1 MSFGDFSPEGGSGQ
15 RTIFTVEELEQFTES
30 LLQWEAGTP
39 PTSSPSTSTTPLHAF
54 PFPLPNHPFQ
64 GQIPPDFPA
73 AQHTTIPTI
82 LDIMEPLPNFET
94 AMLPVQPSVKTEWP
108 LEQHSPVVN
117 TPIASSSKRKS
128 LLTAAEK
135 KANHL
140 ESVHLSF

>member
-1 MSFGDFSPEGGSGQ
+1 
-15 RTIFTVEELEQFTES
+15 
-30 LLQWEAGTP
+30 
-39 PTSSPSTSTTPLHAF
+39 
-54 PFPLPNHPFQ
+54 
-64 GQIPPDFPA
+64 
-73 AQHTTIPTI
+73 
-82 LDIMEPLPNFET
+82 
-94 AMLPVQPSVKTEWP
+94 MLPVQPSVKTEWP